1 MRAARVLIAI
11 LALAGVLAGPAAA
24 GDGERPRVLTVEFE
38 NDVNPVTADY
48 LTGAIE
54 QAIEEGYDAV
64 VILLDTPGGLAEA
77 MRDIVKKELEST
89 IPVVVYVSPEGAR
102 AASAGVWIGQAGDIL
117 AMAPQTNIGSSTPV
131 AVGGGDIPEDLRK
144 KVVNDAASS
153 LSALAEEHGRN
164 AAWAEMAVRAASN
177 LTAREALEQGVI
189 DLISPDLTTLLEQI
203 DGLETVPKGLVLNT
217 AGAEVTA
224 VTMSLWDRIL
234 DTLID
239 PNLITLLLSLGVLAI
254 TVELFNPG
262 LIFPAAF
269 GAISLVLALFGLQ
282 VLPFS
287 WAGVLLLLV
296 AFGFWIAELFIVSHG
311 ALAVAGAVS
320 FVFGALLL
328 FRPAGDQY
336 ETSLWV
342 ALGIAGFVA
351 IAFGFGIAKAL
362 AVRRV
367 RPRTGSEELIGQV
380 AVVREALRPEGMVFV
395 HGELW
400 QARGPEAEEIPAGTH
415 VRVESIGEGLVLEV
429 RQAEEPAPAL
439 RA

>member
-1 MRAARVLIAI
+1 MRAARLLIAI
-11 LALAGVLAGPAAA
+11 LALAGALVGLATA
-24 GDGERPRVLTVEFE
+24 GGDERPRVLAVEFE

-48 LTGAIE
+48 LIGEIDRGIE
-54 QAIEEGYDAV
+54 DGYDAV
-64 VILLDTPGGLAEA
+64 VVLLDTPGGLAEA
-77 MRDIVKKELEST
+77 MRDIVKKELESP
-89 IPVVVYVSPEGAR
+89 IPIVVYVAPEGAR

-131 AVGGGDIPEDLRK
+131 AVGGGDIPEDLRE

-164 AAWAEMAVRAASN
+164 ADWAEKAVREASN

-189 DLISPDLTTLLEQI
+189 DLVSPDLPTLLEEI
-203 DGLETVPKGLVLNT
+203 DGLETVPKGLVLDT
-217 AGAEVTA
+217 AGAEVTS

-287 WAGVLLLLV
+287 WAGILLLL
-296 AFGFWIAELFIVSHG
+296 AALAFWIAELFIASHG

-342 ALGIAGFVA
+342 ALGIAGLVA
-351 IAFGFGIAKAL
+351 IAFGFGLAKAL
-362 AVRRV
+362 AARRA
-367 RPRTGSEELIGQV
+367 RPRTGSDELIGQV

-400 QARGPEAEEIPAGTH
+400 RARGPEGEEIPAGSH
-415 VRVESIGEGLVLEV
+415 VLVEAIGEGLVLEV